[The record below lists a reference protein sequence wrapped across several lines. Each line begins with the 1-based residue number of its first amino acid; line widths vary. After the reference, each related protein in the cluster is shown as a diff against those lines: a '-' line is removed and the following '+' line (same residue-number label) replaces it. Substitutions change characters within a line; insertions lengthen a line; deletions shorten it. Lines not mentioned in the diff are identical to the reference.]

1 MSLTD
6 GSAFGRDK
14 QKYSRSQMAAV
25 EPKQAKGVVLVV
37 DDEPIVLRL
46 ASVVLAEAGFR
57 PVVAE
62 NAAEGFNRYLEL
74 RPGISLVLLDVVMP
88 GGNGLEL
95 AERIRQL
102 DRNVKILVMSGYSDM
117 QLEVQARK
125 LYPFIRK
132 PFLRDDLLKRTAE
145 VLGKS

>member
-1 MSLTD
+1 
-6 GSAFGRDK
+6 
-14 QKYSRSQMAAV
+14 MAGV
-25 EPKQAKGVVLVV
+25 EPRESKGVVLVV

-46 ASVVLAEAGFR
+46 ASAVLAEAGYR

-62 NAAEGFNRYLEL
+62 SAAVGFDRYLEL
-74 RPGISLVLLDVVMP
+74 RPDLSLVLLDVVMP

-102 DRNVKILVMSGYSDM
+102 DPTLKILVMSGYSDL

-125 LYPFIRK
+125 RYPFIRK

-145 VLGKS
+145 VLGKA